1 MKKIGFMAVYNDI
14 DYIDYTL
21 KSFLDFVDEMIVV
34 EGAFKITME
43 GGKPPRSNDGTL
55 EILKQYE
62 ADKKII
68 LIHANLQEHKFHY
81 DIGYQEAIRRGADW
95 AILCDS
101 DEIWTPKAKLTANA
115 MMKKFLSHK
124 TPVEMRV
131 DEYCFI
137 NDFKTCYHGT
147 YPRIFRATLGSK
159 FVFDNEVQFAGFN
172 RGQHPVIKVVGRD
185 IFHYGYVRDN
195 KRWRMKQD
203 YMFAKD
209 KNPLNLQYKLEGD
222 NYIIPSDIPIYKF
235 DGHHPEIMLAHKF
248 HDKTANEII
257 YGVE

>member
-1 MKKIGFMAVYNDI
+1 MAVYNDI

-43 GGKPPRSNDGTL
+43 GGKPARSNDGTL
-55 EILKQYE
+55 DVLRQYE
-62 ADKKII
+62 KDKKII

-81 DIGYQEAIRRGADW
+81 DIGYQEAINRGADW
-95 AILCDS
+95 AIMCDS
-101 DEIWTPKAKLTANA
+101 DEIWTPKAKLLSNS
-115 MMKKFLSHK
+115 MMKKFLLLK
-124 TPVEMRV
+124 APVEMRV

-147 YPRIFRATLGSK
+147 YPRIFRATKGSR
-159 FVFDNEVQFAGFN
+159 FVFDNEVQFAGFH
-172 RGQHPVIKVVGRD
+172 RGQHSIVNVLGRD
-185 IFHYGYVRDN
+185 IFHYGYVRNN

-222 NYIIPSDIPIYKF
+222 KYIIPADIAIYEFVGK
-235 DGHHPEIMLAHKF
+235 HPEIMKSHKF
-248 HDKTANEII
+248 YNKTANEII
-257 YGVE
+257 YGDNNE